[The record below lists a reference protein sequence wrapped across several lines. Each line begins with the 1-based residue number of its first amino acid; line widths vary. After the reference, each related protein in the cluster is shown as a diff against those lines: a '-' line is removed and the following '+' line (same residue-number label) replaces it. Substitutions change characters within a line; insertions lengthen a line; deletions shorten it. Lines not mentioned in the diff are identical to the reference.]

1 MDAERATHQQANS
14 YRQRQTKKRTSQ
26 ESEEETEPEDS
37 LNLNLNKI
45 PWQVILTMYK
55 KLDRQNKGHSE
66 KEK

>member
-37 LNLNLNKI
+37 LNL
-45 PWQVILTMYK
+45 MF
-55 KLDRQNKGHSE
+55 D
-66 KEK
+66 